1 MFTVSLNNGIQ
12 MPVLGF
18 GVYQI
23 DDAQQ
28 CEEAVLAALRTGYR
42 LIDTAAAYQ
51 NEEAVGR
58 AIKKSGIDRNELF
71 ITTKLWVQDMGY
83 ESTLKALSRSLE
95 RLQLDYLDLYLIH
108 QPYSDV
114 YGSWRAMEEKH
125 RQGILRS
132 IGVSNFSAA
141 RLTDLSVFNTVAPS
155 LNQIEINPFFQRKE
169 LITFMQENKVQPQS
183 WASFAEGKNNLFQ
196 HPVLTAI
203 AEKYGRSVAQ
213 IVLRWLVQ
221 QHIVVIPKS
230 VNPARMQENF
240 CVFDFMLDDDDMQR
254 IGELDTGESCFFS
267 HDDPQRIRSIANVK
281 FAI

>member
-1 MFTVSLNNGIQ
+1 MFMINLNNGVQ

-23 DDAQQ
+23 DDPQQ
-28 CEEAVLAALRTGYR
+28 CEDAVLAALRTGYR
-42 LIDTAAAYQ
+42 LIDTAAAYC

-58 AIKKSGIDRNELF
+58 AIKKSGINRNELF

-83 ESTLKALSRSLE
+83 ESTLRAISRSLE

-114 YGSWRAMEEKH
+114 YGSWRAMEE
-125 RQGILRS
+125 RYQQGGLRA

-141 RLTDLSVFNTVAPS
+141 RLTDLNVFNHVAPA
-155 LNQIEINPFFQRKE
+155 LNQIEINPFYQRKDFV
-169 LITFMQENKVQPQS
+169 TFMQNNKVQPQS
-183 WASFAEGKNNLFQ
+183 WASFAEGRNNLFK
-196 HPVLTAI
+196 HPALTEI
-203 AEKYGRSVAQ
+203 AAKNGRSVAQ

-221 QHIVVIPKS
+221 QNIVVIPKS

-240 CVFDFMLDDDDMQR
+240 SVFDFALDEDDMQR
-254 IGELDTGESCFFS
+254 ISEMDSGESCFFS
-267 HDDPQRIRSIANVK
+267 HDDPERIRAIANVK
-281 FAI
+281 FDI

>member
-1 MFTVSLNNGIQ
+1 MFKVNLNNGVE

-23 DDAQQ
+23 DDPQQ

-42 LIDTAAAYQ
+42 LIDTAAAYR

-58 AIKKSGIDRNELF
+58 AIKKSGIDRSELF

-83 ESTLKALSRSLE
+83 ESTLRAISRSLE

-114 YGSWRAMEEKH
+114 YGSWRAMEEKYE
-125 RQGILRS
+125 QGILRA

-141 RLTDLSVFNTVAPS
+141 RLTDLSVFNRVTPA
-155 LNQIEINPFFQRKE
+155 LNQIEINPFYQRKDV
-169 LITFMQENKVQPQS
+169 IAFMQENKVQPQS
-183 WASFAEGKNNLFQ
+183 WASFAEGRNNLFQ

-203 AEKYGRSVAQ
+203 AAKHDRSVAQ

-221 QHIVVIPKS
+221 QQIVVIPKS

-240 CVFDFMLDDDDMQR
+240 SVFDFALDDDDMQR
-254 IGELDTGESCFFS
+254 IAAMDSGESCFFS
-267 HDDPQRIRSIANVK
+267 HDDPERIKAMATVK
-281 FAI
+281 FDI

>member
-1 MFTVSLNNGIQ
+1 MFEINLNNGVQ

-23 DDAQQ
+23 EDPQQ
-28 CEEAVLAALRTGYR
+28 CEDAVLAALRCGYR
-42 LIDTAAAYQ
+42 LIDTAAAYR

-58 AIKKSGIDRNELF
+58 AIKKSGIDRHELF

-83 ESTLKALSRSLE
+83 ESTLSAISRSLE

-114 YGSWRAMEEKH
+114 YGSWRAMEEKNQ
-125 RQGILRS
+125 QGILRA

-141 RLTDLSVFNTVAPS
+141 RLTDLSVFNRVTPA
-155 LNQIEINPFFQRKE
+155 LNQIEINPFFQRKA
-169 LITFMQENKVQPQS
+169 LISFMQENHVQPQS
-183 WASFAEGKNNLFQ
+183 WASFAEGRNNLFQ

-203 AEKYGRSVAQ
+203 AGKYGRSVAQ

-221 QHIVVIPKS
+221 QNIVVIPKS

-240 CVFDFMLDDDDMQR
+240 SVFDFVLDEDDMQR
-254 IGELDTGESCFFS
+254 ISAMESGESCFFS
-267 HDDPQRIRSIANVK
+267 HDDPERIRAIANVK
-281 FAI
+281 FDI